1 VGLSL
6 ADLAER
12 MVTGTTRFDS
22 NTGEWIDNMAD
33 EHDER

>member
-1 VGLSL
+1 
-6 ADLAER
+6 
-12 MVTGTTRFDS
+12 VTGTTRFDS